1 MCFFFLDVSMELAY
15 GNGKG
20 KVFEGLL
27 AWLSSSDD
35 DLQVTAVLAMA
46 NFARTGLFFIAMIVD

>member
-1 MCFFFLDVSMELAY
+1 MELAY

-27 AWLSSSDD
+27 AWLNSADD

-46 NFARTGLFFIAMIVD
+46 NFARTGLS